1 MQAWKKALVYVAWSG
16 VIIAAFSGSVLLGAA
31 QQGAGSPERAS
42 LTAKPVL
49 DSDSNS
55 DSKSSNSKSDEQPA
69 KASELPDSPGAT
81 LSRSQDAQQQNTTQ
95 LAWGAAPLP
104 PQSTSPQSTS
114 PQPTQAQ
121 PSQAQSPQKPVGTA
135 VAEAPNAGGVSASQ
149 PAGVAIAPAKQRRV
163 RTIVLRMGAI
173 VGAGVAVGSVVALTA
188 ATSSKPPGAH

>member
-1 MQAWKKALVYVAWSG
+1 MQAWKQRLMYAAWSG
-16 VIIAAFSGSVLLGAA
+16 LIIAAFSGSVLPGAA
-31 QQGAGSPERAS
+31 QQLAGSQERAS

-49 DSDSNS
+49 DSD
-55 DSKSSNSKSDEQPA
+55 SNSKSDEQPA

-95 LAWGAAPLP
+95 LAWGAAPSP
-104 PQSTSPQSTS
+104 PQSTSSQSTS
-114 PQPTQAQ
+114 SQPMQAQ
-121 PSQAQSPQKPVGTA
+121 SSQAQTPQKPVGTA
-135 VAEAPNAGGVSASQ
+135 VAEAPNAGGVAASQ